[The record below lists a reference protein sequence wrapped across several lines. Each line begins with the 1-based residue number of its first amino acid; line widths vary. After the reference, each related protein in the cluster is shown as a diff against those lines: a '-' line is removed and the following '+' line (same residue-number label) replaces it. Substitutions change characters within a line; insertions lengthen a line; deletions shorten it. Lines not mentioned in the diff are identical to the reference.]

1 MKRLFFVTIFIFII
15 SCGDIDFVYKED
27 KNLINPLYEKTEV
40 STSGLDINFMNSYL
54 PMFFGN
60 KKDGPFSL
68 SIKIEENKIKSSVE
82 TNQATSKLRY
92 ELKFIYTLILN
103 EKNCVTFKKELLSYF
118 SIIPKS
124 SGYNY
129 GTDTSLE
136 KKYEL
141 AITENLN
148 RFTSIIT
155 NADII
160 HKRVDFIFNPQE
172 IKDADVWINDANSF
186 YFYEKGALK
195 DCLTITPLTN
205 HH

>member
-27 KNLINPLYEKTEV
+27 KNLLNPLYEKTEV

-60 KKDGPFSL
+60 KKENLFSL
-68 SIKIEENKIKSSVE
+68 SIEIEQNKIKRSVE
-82 TNQATSKLRY
+82 TNQATSKLKY
-92 ELKFIYTLILN
+92 ELKFIYTLVLN
-103 EKNCVTFKKELLSYF
+103 EKNCVTFNKELVSHF

-129 GTDTSLE
+129 GTDSSLE
-136 KKYEL
+136 KKYQL

-148 RFTSIIT
+148 RFVSIII
-155 NADII
+155 D
-160 HKRVDFIFNPQE
+160 RDL
-172 IKDADVWINDANSF
+172 NS
-186 YFYEKGALK
+186 
-195 DCLTITPLTN
+195 CS
-205 HH
+205 

>member
-1 MKRLFFVTIFIFII
+1 MKKLFFIGMFIFII
-15 SCGDIDFVYKED
+15 SCGDIDFIYKED

-40 STSGLDINFMNSYL
+40 ITSGFNINFMNSYL

-60 KKDGPFSL
+60 NKDNLFNL
-68 SIKIEENKIKSSVE
+68 SIKIEQNKTKRSVE

-92 ELKFIYTLILN
+92 ELKFIYSLVLN
-103 EKNCVTFKKELLSYF
+103 EKNCVTFNKELISYF

-148 RFTSIIT
+148 RFVSII
-155 NADII
+155 ADT
-160 HKRVDFIFNPQE
+160 DLN
-172 IKDADVWINDANSF
+172 NCS
-186 YFYEKGALK
+186 
-195 DCLTITPLTN
+195 
-205 HH
+205 

>member
-60 KKDGPFSL
+60 KKESLFSL
-68 SIKIEENKIKSSVE
+68 SIEIEENKIKRSVE

-92 ELKFIYTLILN
+92 ELKFIYTLVFN
-103 EKNCVTFKKELLSYF
+103 EKNCVTFNKELVSHF

-129 GTDTSLE
+129 GTDSSLE
-136 KKYEL
+136 KKYQL

-148 RFTSIIT
+148 RFVSIII
-155 NADII
+155 D
-160 HKRVDFIFNPQE
+160 RDL
-172 IKDADVWINDANSF
+172 NS
-186 YFYEKGALK
+186 
-195 DCLTITPLTN
+195 CS
-205 HH
+205 

>member
-1 MKRLFFVTIFIFII
+1 MKRLFFVTIFIFIL

-40 STSGLDINFMNSYL
+40 SASGFNINFMNSYL

-60 KKDGPFSL
+60 NKDDHFNL
-68 SIKIEENKIKSSVE
+68 SIKIEQNKTKSSVE
-82 TNQATSKLRY
+82 TNQAVSKLRY
-92 ELKFIYTLILN
+92 EVIFIYTLVLN
-103 EKNCVTFKKELLSYF
+103 EKNCVTFNKELISYF

-129 GTDTSLE
+129 GTDSSLE

-148 RFTSIIT
+148 RFVSIIL
-155 NADII
+155 D
-160 HKRVDFIFNPQE
+160 
-172 IKDADVWINDANSF
+172 KDLNS
-186 YFYEKGALK
+186 
-195 DCLTITPLTN
+195 CL
-205 HH
+205 

>member
-1 MKRLFFVTIFIFII
+1 MKRLFFVTLFIFII

-60 KKDGPFSL
+60 KKENLYSL
-68 SIKIEENKIKSSVE
+68 SIEIEQNKIKRSVE

-103 EKNCVTFKKELLSYF
+103 EKKCVTFDKELVSHF

-129 GTDTSLE
+129 GTDSSLE
-136 KKYEL
+136 KKYQL

-148 RFTSIIT
+148 RFVSIIT
-155 NADII
+155 D
-160 HKRVDFIFNPQE
+160 RDL
-172 IKDADVWINDANSF
+172 NS
-186 YFYEKGALK
+186 
-195 DCLTITPLTN
+195 CS
-205 HH
+205 

>member
-1 MKRLFFVTIFIFII
+1 MKRLFFVTIFIFIL

-40 STSGLDINFMNSYL
+40 NSSGLNINFMSSYL

-60 KKDGPFSL
+60 NKDDHFNL
-68 SIKIEENKIKSSVE
+68 SIKIEQNKTKSSVE
-82 TNQATSKLRY
+82 TNQAVSKLRY
-92 ELKFIYTLILN
+92 ELIFIYTLVLN
-103 EKNCVTFKKELLSYF
+103 EKNCVTFNKELISYF

-129 GTDTSLE
+129 GTDSSLE

-148 RFTSIIT
+148 RFVSII
-155 NADII
+155 ADT
-160 HKRVDFIFNPQE
+160 DLN
-172 IKDADVWINDANSF
+172 NCS
-186 YFYEKGALK
+186 
-195 DCLTITPLTN
+195 
-205 HH
+205 